1 MDKNDK
7 CKLNDISNYLV
18 EKLKAKEITAE
29 EFLNMNSNISAEEL
43 NDKSIIY
50 KINDCNLIKSLLS
63 ENEKSELE
71 ITMDHL
77 NKDIDDIDRSS
88 YEYQISTGNLIVII
102 LESEDGEH
110 LSGFI
115 MDGNGELLFNS
126 LLELIGNDF
135 EKSNNTLEDM
145 IEELRRFKPYGTI

>member
-1 MDKNDK
+1 MSTNYK
-7 CKLNDISNYLV
+7 CKVNDVSNYLI
-18 EKLKAKEITAE
+18 EKFKATEITLE
-29 EFLNMNSNISAEEL
+29 DFLSKNSNIPTEDINSES
-43 NDKSIIY
+43 KIY
-50 KINDCNLIKSLLS
+50 KITDFNLIKSLLS

-71 ITMDHL
+71 VTMEHL
-77 NKDIDDIDRSS
+77 NKDVEDIDLSS
-88 YEYQISTGNLIVII
+88 YEYQISTGNLVVII

-126 LLELIGNDF
+126 LLELIGDNF

-145 IEELRRFKPYGTI
+145 IEELRRFKPYGTL

>member
-1 MDKNDK
+1 MVKNNK

-29 EFLNMNSNISAEEL
+29 EFLSMNSNISDEEL
-43 NDKSIIY
+43 NNKSKIY
-50 KINDCNLIKSLLS
+50 KINDCNLIKLLLS

-71 ITMDHL
+71 ITIDHL
-77 NKDIDDIDRSS
+77 NKDIDGIDKSS
-88 YEYQISTGNLIVII
+88 YEYQISTGNLVVII

-126 LLELIGNDF
+126 LLELIGSDF

>member
-1 MDKNDK
+1 MVKNNK

-29 EFLNMNSNISAEEL
+29 EFLSMNSNISDEEL
-43 NDKSIIY
+43 NNKSKIY

-71 ITMDHL
+71 ITIDHL
-77 NKDIDDIDRSS
+77 NKDIDGIDKSS
-88 YEYQISTGNLIVII
+88 YEYQISTGNLVVII

-126 LLELIGNDF
+126 LLELIGSDF

>member
-1 MDKNDK
+1 MVKNNK

-29 EFLNMNSNISAEEL
+29 EFLSMNSNISDEEL
-43 NDKSIIY
+43 NNKSKIY

-71 ITMDHL
+71 ITIDHL
-77 NKDIDDIDRSS
+77 NKDIDGIEKSS
-88 YEYQISTGNLIVII
+88 YEYQISTGNLVVIV

-126 LLELIGNDF
+126 LLELIGSDF

>member
-18 EKLKAKEITAE
+18 EKLKAKEMTVE
-29 EFLNMNSNISAEEL
+29 EFLSMNSNISAEEL
-43 NDKSIIY
+43 NNNSKIF
-50 KINDCNLIKSLLS
+50 KINDCHLIKSLLS
-63 ENEKSELE
+63 ENEKLELE

-77 NKDIDDIDRSS
+77 NKDLDNIDKSS
-88 YEYQISTGNLIVII
+88 YEYRISTGDLVVII
-102 LESEDGEH
+102 LESEDGEY

-135 EKSNNTLEDM
+135 EKSNNTLEYM

>member
-1 MDKNDK
+1 MII
-7 CKLNDISNYLV
+7 LEIDINNNWIDNHLRFVLSNSQNKDI
-18 EKLKAKEITAE
+18 EEITKDY
-29 EFLNMNSNISAEEL
+29 LLTLREL
-43 NDKSIIY
+43 DLS
-50 KINDCNLIKSLLS
+50 DCAI
-63 ENEKSELE
+63 EKSELE

-77 NKDIDDIDRSS
+77 NKDLDHIDKSS
-88 YEYQISTGNLIVII
+88 YEYRISTGNLVVII
-102 LESEDGEH
+102 LESEDGEY

-135 EKSNNTLEDM
+135 EKSNNTLEYM

>member
-1 MDKNDK
+1 MDKNNK

-18 EKLKAKEITAE
+18 EKLKAKEMTVE
-29 EFLNMNSNISAEEL
+29 EFLSMNSNISAEEL
-43 NDKSIIY
+43 NNNSKIF

-77 NKDIDDIDRSS
+77 NKDLDNIDKSS
-88 YEYQISTGNLIVII
+88 YEYRISTGNLVVII

-135 EKSNNTLEDM
+135 EKSNNTLEYM

>member
-1 MDKNDK
+1 MVKNDK

-29 EFLNMNSNISAEEL
+29 EFLSMNSNIYDEEL
-43 NDKSIIY
+43 NNKSKIY

-71 ITMDHL
+71 ITIEHL
-77 NKDIDDIDRSS
+77 NKDIDGIDKSS
-88 YEYQISTGNLIVII
+88 YEYQISTGNLVVII

-126 LLELIGNDF
+126 LLELIGSDF